1 MDNNKNILENYN
13 HLYEAQMYI
22 DKILQELHDR
32 YSSDDKHVI
41 IQYDLLTTALLCIH
55 HARDL
60 SRNLCLT
67 KDNYPLYY
75 YAEKIRNLQFH
86 KEFTLDEKNSAKM
99 EDFFHK
105 LKILSQM
112 ARIHKGMFESWSPER
127 NLLEEIENL
136 EVALQKSYKEN
147 KKDK

>member
-22 DKILQELHDR
+22 DKILQELFDR
-32 YSSDDKHVI
+32 YSFEEDSI
-41 IQYDLLTTALLCIH
+41 TIQYDLITTALLCIH
-55 HARDL
+55 HAREL
-60 SRNLCLT
+60 ARKFSLT

-75 YAEKIRNLQFH
+75 YAEKIRTLQFH

-105 LKILSQM
+105 LKDLSQL
-112 ARIHKGMFESWSPER
+112 ASIYKGMFESCSPER
-127 NLLEEIENL
+127 NLMEEIEKL
-136 EVALQKSYKEN
+136 EKALQKSYKEN